1 MARSRRAF
9 FLRLVDTPVAMLWY
23 DNSRQIL
30 GFLHNGDRL
39 VCRVP
44 ETVGPCTAAQEG
56 QLRDEGSSPIY
67 ITVNT
72 VFLV

>member
-30 GFLHNGDRL
+30 GFLHNGDL
-39 VCRVP
+39 LIL
-44 ETVGPCTAAQEG
+44 PCEMMVVTG
-56 QLRDEGSSPIY
+56 LSD
-67 ITVNT
+67 TCDV
-72 VFLV
+72 V